1 MVINAQAFNPTR
13 WLNQLYIALIL
24 LLQFN
29 LQTLVY
35 TLVTIQSLCSRDE
48 IQFVQFSYN

>member
-1 MVINAQAFNPTR
+1 MVINAQAFNPTI

-29 LQTLVY
+29 LQTLFI
-35 TLVTIQSLCSRDE
+35 LSW
-48 IQFVQFSYN
+48 QFKEARWRKEYVSKT